1 MPKRSSILALPNA
14 VKAWLDSALVEGSFS
29 GYEKLSEELKSRGY
43 EISKTT
49 VYRYGSAFEQ
59 RLSALKMASEQ
70 ARAIVSAS
78 PDDEGMVSEA
88 LMRLVQEKLFQVL
101 LDFQIDPAKPLNLAS
116 VAKSIA
122 ELSRATVVQKKWQID
137 AREKAKLAAD
147 SVAKIAQ
154 KGGLSPSAI
163 ETIRGLVCGVA
174 S

>member
-1 MPKRSSILALPNA
+1 MPKRSSILALPKA
-14 VKAWLDSALVEGSFS
+14 VKEWLDSALVEGSFS

-49 VYRYGSAFEQ
+49 VFRYGSAFEQ

-101 LDFQIDPAKPLNLAS
+101 LDFQIDPDKPLNLAS
-116 VAKSIA
+116 VAKAIA
-122 ELSRATVVQKKWQID
+122 ELSRSTVGQRKWQAD
-137 AREKAKLAAD
+137 VREKAKKVAD
-147 SVAKIAQ
+147 SVAKMSE
-154 KGGLSPSAI
+154 KGGISP
-163 ETIRGLVCGVA
+163 ETIAAIRRQIYGITE
-174 S
+174 

>member
-1 MPKRSSILALPNA
+1 MPKRSSILALPKA

-43 EISKTT
+43 KISKTT

-78 PDDEGMVSEA
+78 PDDDGVVSEA

-101 LDFQIDPAKPLNLAS
+101 IDFQVDPDKPLNLAS
-116 VAKSIA
+116 AAKAIA
-122 ELSRATVVQKKWQID
+122 DLSRATVGQKKWQAEI
-137 AREKAKLAAD
+137 REKAKIAAD

-154 KGGLSPSAI
+154 KGGLSPGTI
-163 ETIRGLVCGVA
+163 EPIRGLVCGVA